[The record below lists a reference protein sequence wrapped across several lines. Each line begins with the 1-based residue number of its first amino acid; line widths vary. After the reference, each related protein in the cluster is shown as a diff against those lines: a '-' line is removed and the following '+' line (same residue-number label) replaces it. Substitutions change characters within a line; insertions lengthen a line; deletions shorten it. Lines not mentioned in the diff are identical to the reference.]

1 MAARALTSTRTST
14 STCARRF
21 VRRRT
26 TGSFNGVFDAVVI
39 GGGHNGLIAA
49 AYLGK
54 AGLKVAVFEKR
65 YLIGGAAVTEELV
78 PGFKFSRASY
88 LLSLLRPQI
97 ISDLELK
104 RNGLKLYFRDPESFT
119 PLARSSKSLTLWN
132 SKQKTL
138 KEIAQFSEKDASVYF
153 QYMSFMKKI
162 AKSIE
167 LLLDGAPFDPVRL
180 RESVRYVRLPDLR
193 SSLGSMVSLM
203 KTGSSVVSDIPTF
216 WEVLTGPASKLL
228 NRWFE
233 SEPLKATLASDSVIG
248 AMVSPYSPGSSYV
261 LLHHVMG
268 ELDGKLNSWAYVE
281 GGMGAVSEA
290 IANYARSVGVQIHT
304 ELPVKSV
311 LVNDGKAEGVV
322 LDNGK
327 EIKSKVVLSN
337 ATPKVTFLD
346 LLTKDSLPED
356 FRKEIESIDYSSGVT
371 KINVALSGLPNFTA
385 VPNESANPAP
395 HHRATIH
402 LGCESLQ
409 SIHDAY
415 LDGANRKIPSQRP
428 FIEMTIPSSLDP
440 TLAPPGCHV
449 VSLFTQYTPYELSTG
464 EWTQEN
470 KNSYCDR
477 VFDVIEEYTPGFRK
491 LVIERDIL
499 VPKDLED
506 IFGLTGGNIFHGAMS
521 LDQLYLCR
529 PTPSPWSYRT
539 PLRGLYLCGSGTHPG
554 GGVMGSSG
562 RICAGAVL
570 DDL

>member
-1 MAARALTSTRTST
+1 
-14 STCARRF
+14 
-21 VRRRT
+21 
-26 TGSFNGVFDAVVI
+26 
-39 GGGHNGLIAA
+39 
-49 AYLGK
+49 
-54 AGLKVAVFEKR
+54 
-65 YLIGGAAVTEELV
+65 
-78 PGFKFSRASY
+78 
-88 LLSLLRPQI
+88 
-97 ISDLELK
+97 
-104 RNGLKLYFRDPESFT
+104 
-119 PLARSSKSLTLWN
+119 LWN

-506 IFGLTGGNIFHGAMS
+506 IFGLTGGVGHLG
-521 LDQLYLCR
+521 
-529 PTPSPWSYRT
+529 P
-539 PLRGLYLCGSGTHPG
+539 
-554 GGVMGSSG
+554 
-562 RICAGAVL
+562 
-570 DDL
+570 

>member
-1 MAARALTSTRTST
+1 
-14 STCARRF
+14 
-21 VRRRT
+21 
-26 TGSFNGVFDAVVI
+26 
-39 GGGHNGLIAA
+39 
-49 AYLGK
+49 
-54 AGLKVAVFEKR
+54 
-65 YLIGGAAVTEELV
+65 LIGGAAVTEELV

-477 VFDVIEEYTPGFRK
+477 GEVFV
-491 LVIERDIL
+491 
-499 VPKDLED
+499 
-506 IFGLTGGNIFHGAMS
+506 
-521 LDQLYLCR
+521 Q
-529 PTPSPWSYRT
+529 
-539 PLRGLYLCGSGTHPG
+539 
-554 GGVMGSSG
+554 GVFLLS
-562 RICAGAVL
+562 VF
-570 DDL
+570 

>member
-1 MAARALTSTRTST
+1 M
-14 STCARRF
+14 
-21 VRRRT
+21 
-26 TGSFNGVFDAVVI
+26 
-39 GGGHNGLIAA
+39 
-49 AYLGK
+49 
-54 AGLKVAVFEKR
+54 
-65 YLIGGAAVTEELV
+65 
-78 PGFKFSRASY
+78 
-88 LLSLLRPQI
+88 
-97 ISDLELK
+97 
-104 RNGLKLYFRDPESFT
+104 
-119 PLARSSKSLTLWN
+119 
-132 SKQKTL
+132 
-138 KEIAQFSEKDASVYF
+138 
-153 QYMSFMKKI
+153 
-162 AKSIE
+162 
-167 LLLDGAPFDPVRL
+167 
-180 RESVRYVRLPDLR
+180 
-193 SSLGSMVSLM
+193 
-203 KTGSSVVSDIPTF
+203 
-216 WEVLTGPASKLL
+216 
-228 NRWFE
+228 
-233 SEPLKATLASDSVIG
+233 
-248 AMVSPYSPGSSYV
+248 
-261 LLHHVMG
+261 
-268 ELDGKLNSWAYVE
+268 
-281 GGMGAVSEA
+281 
-290 IANYARSVGVQIHT
+290 
-304 ELPVKSV
+304 
-311 LVNDGKAEGVV
+311 V

-337 ATPKVTFLD
+337 AAPKVTFLD